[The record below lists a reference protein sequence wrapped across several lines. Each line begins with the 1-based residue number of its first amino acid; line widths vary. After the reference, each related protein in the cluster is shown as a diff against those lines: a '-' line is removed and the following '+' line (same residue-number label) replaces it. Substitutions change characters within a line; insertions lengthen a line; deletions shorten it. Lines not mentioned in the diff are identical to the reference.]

1 MEGASPLVTLAFNQN
16 RTKHSGHSPVS
27 RKCWSKSPT
36 LTACK
41 SLSFKTKHWEMW
53 KGLLL

>member
-1 MEGASPLVTLAFNQN
+1 MTLAFTQN
-16 RTKHSGHSPVS
+16 RTKHGGHSPVS
-27 RKCWSKSPT
+27 RKYWSKSPT